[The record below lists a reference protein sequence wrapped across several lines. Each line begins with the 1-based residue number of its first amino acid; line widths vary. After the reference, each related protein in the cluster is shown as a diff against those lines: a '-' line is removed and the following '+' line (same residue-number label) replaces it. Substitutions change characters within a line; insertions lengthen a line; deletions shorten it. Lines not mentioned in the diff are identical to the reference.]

1 MGCVDKQWRS
11 LLADAAV
18 KDVHVSADKHTARAE
33 RERKQGVNERREG
46 RKKAQRQE
54 GRKQIKGGKKG
65 KEERENK
72 KRGERVKTGVV
83 LKKVRLIVSAQ
94 ICWPFQN

>member
-18 KDVHVSADKHTARAE
+18 KDVHVSPT
-33 RERKQGVNERREG
+33 KQRVKKAGSGGETR
-46 RKKAQRQE
+46 RKKDRQKKE
-54 GRKQIKGGKKG
+54 KEKIKRQTWKGKK
-65 KEERENK
+65 RTK

-83 LKKVRLIVSAQ
+83 LRKVRLIVSAQ